1 MAVKRIKATKD
12 TTITNAYKANL
23 SSRGSGSNMGASD
36 ILEVFSIY
44 AQASTSSSELS
55 RVLIDFDIASLSS
68 SRDDGDIPGSGSV
81 DFYLRLFNAEHSST
95 TATDYTMLISAV
107 SQSWDEGT
115 GLDMEDYS
123 DPGIGNG
130 GQGATWAARKSGSFS
145 AGSLNLDRAGTEF
158 VSVAADDTFTFSN
171 STALIVG
178 IQDDPFSISA
188 WIYVDSLPFPVVTKF
203 DATTAD
209 KREWNFLVAS
219 NGSISFEVYDE
230 NANKSA
236 SITSATSAVTTG
248 QWYHLVATYDG
259 RGNSTTTP
267 HGGMKFY
274 KDGVEVSQSAATTAA
289 GYVAMQFTGQL
300 PWIGKIDNGSALY
313 ADGQVDEVSVWSK
326 ELASYDVKEIY
337 NEAVPNNL
345 KKTTAYEVDDTNKL
359 MSWWKMEWDQ
369 VIPKD
374 TATTIYDRSN
384 TYDGT
389 GQNLDSADLLTSNYA
404 GINKDN
410 ETNTGLYWVDEGG
423 TFITGSSYN
432 PSLYTQKFTTG
443 VEDLEVEVT
452 HQVEEWL
459 NPHTTASYGFG
470 VFLSGSYE
478 TKENSYYTKKFFGRD
493 SQYVLKRPVLEARW
507 DSSKQDDTS
516 NFYLSSSRVPAA
528 ENLNTIYMYNFVRGQ
543 LKNLPNIHT
552 VGTADRDDGIIYV
565 SIYSG
570 TADGTGP
577 TGNKLQ
583 LPLGGGVADTNHT
596 NITGGYASSTGIYS
610 ASFAYNNK
618 TVTSIYPVWHSGA
631 GGNQDTEYLTSSAIT
646 VNTFDEQV
654 IYPINTY
661 TTSITNLQ
669 AQYSTNDQAHFRV
682 FVRNRD
688 WNPNIY
694 TVASTKIESAII
706 PKIYYKVIRAVD
718 EQIVI
723 NYGTGSGDQ
732 GYTKLSYDA
741 SGSYFDLDMS
751 IYETD
756 FSYQVGFLIN
766 EGSDYVELKDKFNFR
781 VVDENDIPG

>member
-23 SSRGSGSNMGASD
+23 TSRGSGSNMGASD

-55 RVLIDFDIASLSS
+55 RILIDFDIASLSS
-68 SRDDGDIPGSGSV
+68 SRDAGNIPGSGSV

-107 SQSWDEGT
+107 SQSWDEGA

-130 GQGATWAARKSGSFS
+130 GQGATWVARKSGSFS
-145 AGSLNLDRAGTEF
+145 AGSLNLDSAGTEYVQ
-158 VSVAADDTFTFSN
+158 VSDADAFSFTDNSSADT
-171 STALIVG
+171 A
-178 IQDDPFSISA
+178 FSISA
-188 WIYVDSLPFPVVTKF
+188 WIYIDDISADRPIMSKY
-203 DATTAD
+203 TTSGDNA
-209 KREWNFLVAS
+209 REWYFYAKGG
-219 NGSISFEVYDE
+219 GSYENLHLYLFDE
-230 NANKSA
+230 TNDAQIQVNTA
-236 SITSATSAVTTG
+236 AGTIETG
-248 QWYHLVATYDG
+248 QWYHVVAAYDG
-259 RGNSTTTP
+259 RGGPQAGKGISIYINGTSSTLTVGTDASYVI
-267 HGGMKFY
+267 MRN
-274 KDGVEVSQSAATTAA
+274 TTAP
-289 GYVAMQFTGQL
+289 VQ
-300 PWIGKIDNGSALY
+300 IGALSY
-313 ADGQVDEVSVWSK
+313 NSNYFDGQMDEVSVWSK

-359 MSWWKMEWDQ
+359 MAWWRMEWDQ

-384 TYDGT
+384 AYDGT
-389 GQNLDSADLLTSNYA
+389 GQNLDDADLLTSNYA

-410 ETNTGLYWVDEGG
+410 ETNTGLYWIDEGG
-423 TFITGSSYN
+423 TFITGSGYN

-459 NPHTTASYGFG
+459 NPNYTASYGFG

-543 LKNLPNIHT
+543 LKNLPDVHT

-570 TADGTGP
+570 TADGSGP

-596 NITGGYASSTGIYS
+596 NITGGYAGSTGMYS

-631 GGNQDTEYLTSSAIT
+631 GGVQDTEYLTSSAIT

-654 IYPINTY
+654 IYPINT
-661 TTSITNLQ
+661 
-669 AQYSTNDQAHFRV
+669 
-682 FVRNRD
+682 
-688 WNPNIY
+688 
-694 TVASTKIESAII
+694 
-706 PKIYYKVIRAVD
+706 
-718 EQIVI
+718 
-723 NYGTGSGDQ
+723 
-732 GYTKLSYDA
+732 
-741 SGSYFDLDMS
+741 
-751 IYETD
+751 
-756 FSYQVGFLIN
+756 
-766 EGSDYVELKDKFNFR
+766 
-781 VVDENDIPG
+781 

>member
-23 SSRGSGSNMGASD
+23 TSRGSGSNMGASD

-55 RVLIDFDIASLSS
+55 RILIDFDIASLSS
-68 SRDDGDIPGSGSV
+68 SRDAGNIPGSGSV

-130 GQGATWAARKSGSFS
+130 GQGATWVARKSGSFS
-145 AGSLNLDRAGTEF
+145 AGSLNLDSAGTEYVQ
-158 VSVAADDTFTFSN
+158 VSDADAFSFTDNSSADT
-171 STALIVG
+171 A
-178 IQDDPFSISA
+178 FSISA
-188 WIYVDSLPFPVVTKF
+188 WIYIDDISADRPIMSKY
-203 DATTAD
+203 TTSGDNA
-209 KREWNFLVAS
+209 REWYFYAKGG
-219 NGSISFEVYDE
+219 GSYENLHLYLFDE
-230 NANKSA
+230 TNDAQIQVNTA
-236 SITSATSAVTTG
+236 AGTIETG
-248 QWYHLVATYDG
+248 QWYHVVAAYDG
-259 RGNSTTTP
+259 RGGPQAGKGISIYINGTSSTLTVGTDASYVI
-267 HGGMKFY
+267 MRN
-274 KDGVEVSQSAATTAA
+274 TTAP
-289 GYVAMQFTGQL
+289 VQ
-300 PWIGKIDNGSALY
+300 IGALSY
-313 ADGQVDEVSVWSK
+313 NSNYFDGQMDEVSVWSK

-359 MSWWKMEWDQ
+359 MAWWRMEWDQ

-384 TYDGT
+384 AYDGT
-389 GQNLDSADLLTSNYA
+389 GQNLDDADLLTSNYA

-410 ETNTGLYWVDEGG
+410 ETNTGLYWIDEGG
-423 TFITGSSYN
+423 TFITGSGYN

-459 NPHTTASYGFG
+459 NPNYTASYGFG

-543 LKNLPNIHT
+543 LKNLPDVHT

-570 TADGTGP
+570 TADGSGP

-596 NITGGYASSTGIYS
+596 NITGGYAGSTGMYS

-631 GGNQDTEYLTSSAIT
+631 GGVQDTEYLTSSAIT

-756 FSYQVGFLIN
+756 FSYQVSFLIN